1 MKSFFLVFWVFIF
14 LHNANAEI
22 ENPELIRIS
31 AEEVIERFGVVYTK
45 SSFNKFSG
53 TVIQYKLDKGEEK
66 IFLETEYTEGLKDGW
81 RTEYYRNGAIES
93 EMKYINNNIV
103 WYMQYTGD
111 GKPWNMS
118 CMDDLGNLIY
128 QYHRNSKTGVEEYRS
143 RKYPDR
149 EVKDPIDYR
158 EWTSSPEKPLD
169 FDQICRLN

>member
-45 SSFNKFSG
+45 NSFNKFSG

-93 EMKYINNNIV
+93 
-103 WYMQYTGD
+103 
-111 GKPWNMS
+111 
-118 CMDDLGNLIY
+118 
-128 QYHRNSKTGVEEYRS
+128 
-143 RKYPDR
+143 
-149 EVKDPIDYR
+149 
-158 EWTSSPEKPLD
+158 
-169 FDQICRLN
+169 